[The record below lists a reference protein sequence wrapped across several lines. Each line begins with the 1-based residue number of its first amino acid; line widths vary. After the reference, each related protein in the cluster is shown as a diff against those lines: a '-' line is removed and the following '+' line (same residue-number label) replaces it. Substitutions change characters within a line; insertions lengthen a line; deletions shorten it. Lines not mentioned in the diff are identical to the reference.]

1 MPKITFWSAG
11 ETDGCTFYRCQEP
24 ARVLAMRGHETLSA
38 KLVGLGTLMS
48 SDVVVLARATEAETL
63 GHVEKLLALPEAHRP
78 RIVYEIDDDMFS
90 VPKHFPPQLYGP
102 LSDPARQ
109 QRIRRFMAAADRIT
123 VTNEYLRARVFDELE
138 GHGFPAPKGIRV
150 VPNWVPERL
159 VCETLP
165 DRPDDYDPFTGFYR
179 YAIGWQGSAT
189 HKADFER
196 CVIPLRRILREHA
209 DVMAVIFGPDYARRL
224 RTAAREDT
232 QVSHVGW
239 VDGVEAAVRALD
251 ALDLGLA
258 PLEANTFNLSKS
270 DLKLKEYAARGVA
283 CIATDFGPYRTGNPL
298 TVAPGIRIDEEMFPD
313 NVAEVWESAITGVLA
328 EPEILARAR
337 AYALAWAQA
346 NTLEQHAADWEDA
359 LLG

>member
-1 MPKITFWSAG
+1 MAKITFWSAG

-24 ARVLAMRGHETLSA
+24 ARVLAARGHETLSA

-48 SDVVVLARATEAETL
+48 SDVVVLARATEAATL
-63 GHVEKLLALPEAHRP
+63 GHVEKLKALPEAHRP
-78 RIVYEIDDDMFS
+78 RLVYEIDDDMFS
-90 VPKHFPPQLYGP
+90 IPEHFPPGIRGP
-102 LSDPARQ
+102 LTEPARLE
-109 QRIRRFMAAADRIT
+109 RIRRFMRAADRIT
-123 VTNEYLRARVFDELE
+123 VTNDHLWERVHHEME
-138 GHGFPAPKGIRV
+138 QPSKEVRV

-159 VCETLP
+159 VRDTLP
-165 DRPDDYDPFTGFYR
+165 ERPDDYDPFSGFYR

-196 CVIPLRRILREHA
+196 CIVPLRRVLRA
-209 DVMAVIFGPDYARRL
+209 RTDTMAVIFGPDYARRL

-232 QVSHVGW
+232 QVHHEPW

-258 PLEANTFNLSKS
+258 PLEANTFNRSKS

-283 CIATDFGPYRTGNPL
+283 CIATGFGPYAAGNPL
-298 TVAPGIRIDEEMFPD
+298 TVPPGIRLDEEMFPGRSAD
-313 NVAEVWESAITGVLA
+313 VWEQAILAVLDN
-328 EPEILARAR
+328 PEILDRAR
-337 AYALAWAQA
+337 HYALAWAKA
-346 NTLEQHAADWEDA
+346 NTLENHAADWEDA

>member
-1 MPKITFWSAG
+1 MAKITFWSAG

-24 ARVLAMRGHETLSA
+24 ARVLAARGHETLSA

-63 GHVEKLLALPEAHRP
+63 GHVEKLLALPEEHRP
-78 RIVYEIDDDMFS
+78 RLVYEIDDDMFS

-123 VTNEYLRARVFDELE
+123 VTNGYLRARVFEELE
-138 GHGFPAPKGIRV
+138 GHGLPASKDVRV

-159 VCETLP
+159 VRDELP
-165 DRPDDYDPFTGFYR
+165 ARPITVDHY
-179 YAIGWQGSAT
+179 IGWQGSAT
-189 HKADFER
+189 HKRDFER
-196 CVIPLRRILREHA
+196 CIIPLRRVIR
-209 DVMAVIFGPDYARRL
+209 DNPRIGVWIFGPDYARRFL
-224 RTAAREDT
+224 TAEQRPRM
-232 QVSHVGW
+232 QVNHTPW

-251 ALDLGLA
+251 YLDVGLA

-283 CIATDFGPYRTGNPL
+283 CIATNFGPYRAGEPGA
-298 TVAPGIRIDEEMFPD
+298 VAPGLRVDEEMFPD
-313 NVAEVWESAITGVLA
+313 NVAEVWETAITATLDAGGRNA
-328 EPEILARAR
+328 ARR
-337 AYALAWAQA
+337 YALAWAQV
-346 NTLEQHAADWEDA
+346 NTLEAHAGEWESA
-359 LLG
+359 LLD

>member
-1 MPKITFWSAG
+1 MAKITFWPAG

-24 ARVLAMRGHETLSA
+24 ARVLAERGHETLSA
-38 KLVGLGTLMS
+38 KRVGLGTLMS
-48 SDVVVLARATEAETL
+48 SDVVVVARATEAETL
-63 GHVEKLLALPEAHRP
+63 GHVEKLKALPEEHRP

-90 VPKHFPPQLYGP
+90 VPDHFPPQLYGP

-109 QRIRRFMAAADRIT
+109 QRIRRLMAAADRVT
-123 VTNEYLRARVFDELE
+123 VTNQYLKARVCDELT
-138 GHGFPAPKGIRV
+138 GHGFPFPDVRI
-150 VPNWVPERL
+150 VPNWVPARL
-159 VCETLP
+159 VRTELP
-165 DRPDDYDPFTGFYR
+165 DRPPMDAIERGEFY
-179 YAIGWQGSAT
+179 AHVVGWQGSAT

-196 CVIPLRRILREHA
+196 CVIPLRRLLRDRREIG
-209 DVMAVIFGPDYARRL
+209 VTVFGPDYARRL

-232 QVSHVGW
+232 QVHHEPW
-239 VDGVEAAVRALD
+239 TDGVEAAVRALD

-283 CIATDFGPYRTGNPL
+283 AIATDFGPYRGGEPTA
-298 TVAPGIRIDEEMFPD
+298 VAPGIRIDEKRFPD
-313 NVAEVWESAITGVLA
+313 NVADVWQHVIEIVLGGGLDA
-328 EPEILARAR
+328 ARR
-337 AYALAWAQA
+337 YALAWAQA